1 MKLQDTLE
9 LHVKAAV
16 KELFQSDLESVEFQA
31 TRKEFAGDITVVV
44 FPMLRVVKGNP
55 VAIGEQIG
63 KYLKDNV
70 ALVKGFN
77 VVKGFLNIEIDD
89 SYYIDFFNSIKNQN
103 NYGFA
108 SLKDDKAVMV
118 EYSSPNTNKPLHLGH
133 VRNVL
138 LGYSVSEILKASGKK
153 VYKTQIINDR
163 GIHICKSMLAWEKF
177 ADLGVDG
184 ERETP
189 ETTLNPELKKG
200 DKLVGN
206 YYVKFDEKFRDEV
219 RGKLDN
225 ASSLLSEFLRESF
238 KKGELNMPK
247 VMKEVDQEH
256 KGVFMKLANIKMDW
270 LEKKSE
276 SIKFNDYSRSSYD
289 ILYSSV
295 FEHLLENEESA
306 LLIDDLIKIFDQDL
320 IRYFDKERVK
330 LLEDL
335 SKTYFSEDSELQNQ
349 AQEMLRQWEAGDKE
363 VVALWEKMNGWV
375 YEGFEATYKAIGV
388 DFDKYYYESQTYLLG
403 KEFVA
408 EGLKSGVFFKKEDG
422 SVWCDLTDDGLD
434 EKIVLR
440 ADGTA
445 VYMTQDI
452 GTAIQRIKDYPDVG
466 GMVYTVGNEQD
477 YHFKVLFLILKKL
490 GFDWAKNL
498 YHLSYGM
505 VDLPSGKM
513 KSREGTVVDA
523 DDLIQEMA
531 DTAEE
536 ISKELGKLDDYSED
550 DKKALYK
557 TIGLGALKYYI
568 LKVDPKKRI
577 LFDPKESIDFQGNT
591 GPFIQYTYARIQSIL
606 RKSNIDEN
614 VTLSAAEVSLQDKER
629 DLLKQLEQFPEVIQN
644 AAEQHSPALVANYT
658 YDLVKDFNSFYQNV
672 SILGAD
678 KEEEKIFRVQLSKTV
693 GQTIKNAFSVLGIDV
708 PERM

>member
-1 MKLQDTLE
+1 MKLQDTLD
-9 LHVKAAV
+9 LHIKSAVKALF
-16 KELFQSDLESVEFQA
+16 KSELETVEFQA

-44 FPMLRVVKGNP
+44 FPMLRVIKGNP
-55 VAIGEQIG
+55 LVIGEQIG
-63 KYLKDNV
+63 QYLKDNV
-70 ALVKGFN
+70 DLVKGFN
-77 VVKGFLNIEIDD
+77 IVKGFLNIEIDD
-89 SYYIDFFNSIKNQN
+89 SYYVNFFKHIKDYET
-103 NYGFA
+103 YGF
-108 SLKDDKAVMV
+108 SDLMDDKAVMV

-138 LGYSVSEILKASGKK
+138 LGYSVAEILKASGKK

-163 GIHICKSMLAWEKF
+163 GIHICKSMLAWQRYGNE
-177 ADLGVDG
+177 
-184 ERETP
+184 ETP
-189 ETTLNPELKKG
+189 ISTGLKG

-206 YYVKFDEKFRDEV
+206 YYVKFDKAYKEEISDLIAQ
-219 RGKLDN
+219 GKTEEE
-225 ASSLLSEFLRESF
+225 A
-238 KKGELNMPK
+238 KKTAP
-247 VMKEVDQEH
+247 
-256 KGVFMKLANIKMDW
+256 I
-270 LEKKSE
+270 
-276 SIKFNDYSRSSYD
+276 
-289 ILYSSV
+289 
-295 FEHLLENEESA
+295 LLEA
-306 LLIDDLIKIFDQDL
+306 QD
-320 IRYFDKERVK
+320 
-330 LLEDL
+330 
-335 SKTYFSEDSELQNQ
+335 
-349 AQEMLRQWEAGDKE
+349 MLRKWEAGDAD
-363 VVALWEKMNGWV
+363 VVALWKKMNGWV
-375 YEGFEATYKAIGV
+375 YEGFEQTYKAIGV

-403 KEFVA
+403 KEFIV
-408 EGLKSGVFFKKEDG
+408 EGLKTDVFYRKEDG

-440 ADGTA
+440 SDGTA

-531 DTAEE
+531 RTAEE
-536 ISKELGKLDDYSED
+536 ISKELGKLDEYSEAE
-550 DKKALYK
+550 KKALYK

-606 RKSNIDEN
+606 RKAEGTDAEISNIILHE
-614 VTLSAAEVSLQDKER
+614 KEKQ
-629 DLLKQLEQFPEVIQN
+629 LLKQLEVFPDVIQN
-644 AAEQHSPALVANYT
+644 AAEQHSPALIANYI
-658 YDLVKDFNSFYQNV
+658 YDLAKDFNSFYQNV

-678 KEEEKIFRVQLSKTV
+678 KYEDKYFRVALSKTV
-693 GQTIKNAFSVLGIDV
+693 GQTIRNGFEILGIDV